1 MKKSA
6 VLGEGDEVF
15 EKIRIAIDAAI
26 NEGVSE
32 GVREGV
38 KARLINELLY
48 IKQNSFITSKI
59 VENISNIST
68 SSAKRDISLLKKLEI
83 IKFEGSRKT
92 GAYVLTT
99 KGKEVMK

>member
-1 MKKSA
+1 MKKHA

-26 NEGVSE
+26 NEEVSE
-32 GVREGV
+32 GVKV
-38 KARLINELLY
+38 RLINELLY
-48 IKQNSFITSKI
+48 IKQNDFITSKI
-59 VENISNIST
+59 VENISNISA

-99 KGKEVMK
+99 KGKVTTQVC